1 MFYEPDF
8 EKMSSFSSLNTL
20 IFSSPEPQTID
31 FQLEINLRQTLI
43 NFSKDFQKNKK
54 SILGN

>member
-8 EKMSSFSSLNTL
+8 EKMSLFSSLNVL

-31 FQLEINLRQTLI
+31 FRLDIIFRHSL
-43 NFSKDFQKNKK
+43 K
-54 SILGN
+54 

>member
-1 MFYEPDF
+1 
-8 EKMSSFSSLNTL
+8 MSLFSSLNAL

-31 FQLEINLRQTLI
+31 FQLEINFRQTLI